1 MPGFRYVLAII
12 FIFAL
17 GGFAQAQVVHRS
29 SQRDTATAMKDGFFS
44 SFKIVGKAVAPAG
57 K

>member
-1 MPGFRYVLAII
+1 MPGFHYVLAII

-17 GGFAQAQVVHRS
+17 GA
-29 SQRDTATAMKDGFFS
+29 ATAMKDGFFS
-44 SFKIVGKAVAPAG
+44 SFKIVGKAAAPAG